1 MVFFK
6 TWITDFKIIIAN
18 TNDWL
23 NLLNLLNLKY
33 KVKLLENAEMAPIRK
48 WLMELLQIQ

>member
-18 TNDWL
+18 TNDF
-23 NLLNLLNLKY
+23 KSFKSFKS
-33 KVKLLENAEMAPIRK
+33 KV
-48 WLMELLQIQ
+48 